1 MVSGGYSLRRK
12 EFKRYT
18 VFVIWFQV
26 GTAWSGVTV
35 NLLIQKCST
44 PSKSHWVCNGNSV
57 KNPQWACL

>member
-1 MVSGGYSLRRK
+1 MKKNKARIVCEVNKMVSGGYSLRRK

-44 PSKSHWVCNGNSV
+44 PSKSH
-57 KNPQWACL
+57 

>member
-1 MVSGGYSLRRK
+1 MKKNKARIVCEVNKMVPGGYSLRRK

-44 PSKSHWVCNGNSV
+44 PSKSH
-57 KNPQWACL
+57 